1 MKNYS
6 CPMHKI
12 LQVVIKTKQKVM
24 QFQPFHLIVMVLA
37 EYSSSHSLFACHMM
51 LAQTQQHFQTI
62 VQLTHTRPTMLC
74 IHLVIIAYTIYH
86 TLVQYNYGV
95 RATSIKI

>member
-1 MKNYS
+1 
-6 CPMHKI
+6 MHKI